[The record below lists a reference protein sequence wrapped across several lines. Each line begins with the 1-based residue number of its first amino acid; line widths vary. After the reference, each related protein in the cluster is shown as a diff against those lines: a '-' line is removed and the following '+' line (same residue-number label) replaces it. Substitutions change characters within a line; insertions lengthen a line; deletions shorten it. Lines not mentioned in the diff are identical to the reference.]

1 MKRLHGLIA
10 RPDGSTAGGV
20 VRFGETIE
28 SVEACSGADATDYI
42 VPGFIDLQVNGRSTA
57 DVMNASVGAL
67 CELSAQLAREGTTAW
82 LATAITSPLARLESV
97 AAIIAKAAAE
107 TTSPSVDVG
116 SAILGMHL

>member
-10 RPDGSTAGGV
+10 RPDGSTVAGV

-28 SVEACSGADATDYI
+28 SVQACGGADATDYI
-42 VPGFIDLQVNGRSTA
+42 VPGFIDLQVNGRSKN
-57 DVMNASVGAL
+57 DVMNASVRAL

-97 AAIIAKAAAE
+97 APIIAEAAAE
-107 TTSPSVDVG
+107 T
-116 SAILGMHL
+116 AA